1 MPILTRRWNDP
12 AEPGDGLR
20 ILVCRFRPRG
30 LAKESET
37 WDQWMPHLGPS
48 PQLLAA
54 ARGKAGPAIGWSAY
68 RSAYLK
74 EMLAQRD
81 AIRELADR
89 ICKGETI
96 TLLCSS
102 SCTRE
107 DRCHRSLLKGL
118 IEARIGSG

>member
-1 MPILTRRWNDP
+1 MPILTRRWNDS
-12 AEPGDGLR
+12 AQPGDGLR

-30 LAKESET
+30 LAKENET

-48 PQLLAA
+48 PELLAA
-54 ARGKAGPAIGWSAY
+54 AKGKSGPAIGWSAY

-74 EMLAQRD
+74 EMLSQRD
-81 AIRELADR
+81 AIRDLADR
-89 ICKGETI
+89 VRNGETI

-107 DRCHRSLLKGL
+107 DRCHRSLLKDL
-118 IEARIGSG
+118 IEGARFS